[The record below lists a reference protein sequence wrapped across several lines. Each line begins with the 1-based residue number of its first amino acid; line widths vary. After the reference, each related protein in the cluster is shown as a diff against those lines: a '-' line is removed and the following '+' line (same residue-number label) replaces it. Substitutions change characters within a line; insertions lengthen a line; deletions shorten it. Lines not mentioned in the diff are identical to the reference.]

1 MSKIRGTV
9 QTWFKKEVQRVVQG
23 IWDHLQPPYLFGF
36 SSKGPPSI
44 PLRAAKKKHLGIIF
58 PRCFL
63 CFQILRNDK

>member
-23 IWDHLQPPYLFGF
+23 IKDRLQPPYLFGF

-44 PLRAAKKKHLGIIF
+44 PLRAALGNARKQMFAGVFLLLKF
-58 PRCFL
+58 PKYL
-63 CFQILRNDK
+63 